1 MSSPYTPPPPPP
13 SAPPP
18 EAPGGKA
25 SIGMD
30 ANVASMICYLT
41 MICCGLGIILSLVF
55 FLIEK
60 TSRLLKFHAMQALL
74 YGGVWI
80 VLGIV
85 FRILRTLMYVGLGGE
100 EAGLLL
106 SFAVL
111 GVQIVVALVLLAFLI
126 LAAIKAYQGQYY
138 KLPILGNIAWNIV
151 NK

>member
-1 MSSPYTPPPPPP
+1 MSTPYTPPVTPPG
-13 SAPPP
+13 

-30 ANVASMICYLT
+30 ANLASMLCYLT

-60 TSRLLKFHAMQALL
+60 TSRLLRFHAMQAML
-74 YGGVWI
+74 YGAVWI
-80 VLGIV
+80 IVGIA
-85 FRILRTLMYVGLGGE
+85 FRILSMLVDVALGDAVGFF
-100 EAGLLL
+100 AFWGLL
-106 SFAVL
+106 AVRVL
-111 GVQIVVALVLLAFLI
+111 VALVLLAFLI
-126 LAAIKAYQGQYY
+126 LAAVKAYQGQYY

>member
-13 SAPPP
+13 TAPPP
-18 EAPGGKA
+18 ETPGGKA

-80 VLGIV
+80 VVGIA
-85 FRILRTLMYVGLGGE
+85 FRILMM
-100 EAGLLL
+100 
-106 SFAVL
+106 
-111 GVQIVVALVLLAFLI
+111 IV
-126 LAAIKAYQGQYY
+126 
-138 KLPILGNIAWNIV
+138 NIALGYAIGFAAF
-151 NK
+151 